1 MPVQRLRMGAMA
13 YVRNELSCGVP
24 SIAATVSAL
33 WPEAAIEYA
42 AR

>member
-1 MPVQRLRMGAMA
+1 MPVQRLRMGAMDIHEKRA
-13 YVRNELSCGVP
+13 ELRSAVNR
-24 SIAATVSAL
+24 ATVSAL